1 MSPLL
6 SRYPGTALVN
16 DLGPYES
23 QVVTTLEQGFP
34 WMYFPA
40 RLEQLFERETALPRS
55 RHLVGV
61 GILWI
66 IVGVLYSIAVPLGPA
81 SSHALSVN
89 SVRLGIVTPILV
101 GVTFAIWWGVR
112 PLTRELLMMLA
123 TIIAPASMIL
133 VITFTQGSDAGVN
146 RGALTIVLLFITVVV
161 RLRFWFAV
169 TACVSIV
176 AVQIGVPSLVGL
188 PVPGNVPLVLI
199 TIAATLIA
207 NYQLERESRLNY
219 LQRLLTR
226 IQGAQLAASVVQFQ
240 DLAQRDPL
248 TGLANR
254 RALDTQLDALCAKG
268 EQFAVI
274 MVDVDIFKSFN
285 DCYGHV
291 IGDDCLRR
299 VAAMLR
305 ASLRN
310 TSDQIARVGGEE
322 FVVLLPQTS
331 VENARIMA
339 ERMRNSVYGLR
350 IPHSASLEHVVTVSA
365 GVSGASGRVSAGEIL
380 SAADIALYRAKSLGR
395 NRVEVASDAMLPP
408 HRLAMPA

>member
-1 MSPLL
+1 M
-6 SRYPGTALVN
+6 

-23 QVVTTLEQGFP
+23 EVANALDRGFP

-40 RLEQLFERETALPRS
+40 RLEQLFERETERART
-55 RHLVGV
+55 RHLVGI
-61 GILWI
+61 GMLWI
-66 IVGVLYSIAVPLGPA
+66 LLGLVYAVTTRVGPVSTQ
-81 SSHALSVN
+81 ALSVN
-89 SVRLGIVTPILV
+89 TVRIGVVSSILIA
-101 GVTFAIWWGVR
+101 VTFTIWWGVR
-112 PLTRELLMMLA
+112 PFTRELLMMLA
-123 TIIAPASMIL
+123 NIVAPASMIL
-133 VITFTQGSDAGVN
+133 VITFAQGSDVGVN
-146 RGALTIVLLFITVVV
+146 RGALTVVLLFITVVV

-169 TACVSIV
+169 TACVAIV

-199 TIAATLIA
+199 TIVATLIA
-207 NYQLERESRLNY
+207 NYQLERESRTNY

-226 IQGAQLAASVVQFQ
+226 IQGAQLAATVVQLQ

-254 RALDTQLDALCAKG
+254 RALDSQLEALCEKG
-268 EQFAVI
+268 ERFAVI
-274 MVDVDIFKSFN
+274 MVDVDLFKPFN

-299 VAAMLR
+299 VGAILR

-310 TSDQIARVGGEE
+310 TSDQIARIGGEE

-339 ERMRNSVYGLR
+339 ERLRTAVYGLR
-350 IPHSASLEHVVTVSA
+350 IPHAGSPEHVVTVSA
-365 GVSGASGRVSAGEIL
+365 GVSGSSAPASAAEML
-380 SAADIALYRAKSLGR
+380 SAADKALYRAKSRGR
-395 NRVEVASDAMLPP
+395 NRVEVTGDGREDAILPV
-408 HRLAMPA
+408 HRLTVSA